1 MTSSPSS
8 MMTPSLDPL
17 SSCLSPS
24 TTNSLSCLASCLTAV
39 ASCDDNAS
47 QLVVLM
53 CANELMKVAIAS
65 NTPPSTF
72 AVTQSLVSL
81 LTRNGGT
88 SLTSSAGEEEKE
100 EAVGASPAL
109 PPSPQSPLEAKISPL
124 LLANALAACVLSNRL
139 ESKHRQWATQQLL
152 KCLSSKSPLPS
163 LHAMDSLNMADLT
176 SVMDSS
182 TLALFQGHEDRV
194 ACLAWQSEQGVLASS
209 GCDSTVRI
217 WSLSKWSLEQTL
229 VFRLSENVYGSQL
242 NGQLIDHLGW
252 SPSKKFIAASMNNT
266 INIWY
271 LPEISLVG
279 VGSEYLLESQAG
291 LRSRVSAGR

>member
-1 MTSSPSS
+1 MCPVQ
-8 MMTPSLDPL
+8 
-17 SSCLSPS
+17 S
-24 TTNSLSCLASCLTAV
+24 TRKQAS
-39 ASCDDNAS
+39 
-47 QLVVLM
+47 
-53 CANELMKVAIAS
+53 
-65 NTPPSTF
+65 
-72 AVTQSLVSL
+72 
-81 LTRNGGT
+81 TR
-88 SLTSSAGEEEKE
+88 
-100 EAVGASPAL
+100 
-109 PPSPQSPLEAKISPL
+109 
-124 LLANALAACVLSNRL
+124 
-139 ESKHRQWATQQLL
+139 ATQQLL
-152 KCLSSKSPLPS
+152 KCLSSKSPLPA

-291 LRSRVSAGR
+291 AQITCLCWPVTRHSVEAEAEHLLVGQIDGTVTLVIVQAGLIVKEQLLHCSQKFSEYSLGPVALPIVRSTL